1 MWGTQM
7 KDLGLS
13 LRYFPDPLV
22 PNAAKVPAAFK
33 DKNGYWINFQAS
45 STLSIILNKKDVSES
60 AISKIKDIKD
70 LADPSLNLGKKL
82 ILYSPTNAIGV
93 GTLVAISRSLGL
105 DYHKPADMTKTFNWI
120 RDNLNPLVLQWIS
133 DEGVQDMLMQ
143 KEEGWA
149 TISNPSFAR
158 LYIVNGM
165 DIAQVFPTSGLQD
178 RNGMALIAKDTEH
191 FTLAK
196 IWLNYVLGPEW
207 QLQKYDGVEKGM
219 LYGALE
225 SVVVPEY
232 WKDLSEEGKAIE
244 SEPSQFMNA
253 FYELDW
259 AYLAS
264 QNEAWIQQFQDIV
277 AK

>member
-1 MWGTQM
+1 V
-7 KDLGLS
+7 
-13 LRYFPDPLV
+13 LV
-22 PNAAKVPAAFK
+22 
-33 DKNGYWINFQAS
+33 
-45 STLSIILNKKDVSES
+45 
-60 AISKIKDIKD
+60 
-70 LADPSLNLGKKL
+70 
-82 ILYSPTNAIGV
+82 LYSPTNAIGV

-120 RDNLNPLVLQWIS
+120 RDNLNPLILQWIS

-143 KEEGWA
+143 KEDGWV

-191 FTLAK
+191 LTLAK
-196 IWLNYVLGPEW
+196 LWLNYVLSQEW
-207 QLQKYDGVEKGM
+207 QLQQYPDVEKGT

-225 SVVVPEY
+225 SVVVHDY
-232 WKDLSEEGKAIE
+232 WKNMSDEGKAIE
-244 SEPSQFMNA
+244 TNPSQLTNA